1 MSKLLKLTGT
11 LFGAYTGLTLIN
23 IGSHWFNVKKP
34 YSWTVPKSTAAKP
47 LSAERW
53 NDKKELERRQQ
64 IEKNVVN
71 LFSANGTADDLDCMD
86 DDVYFEDPMG
96 SHSGKDAVDLI
107 LLGGGSLITE
117 LKMKDLKVER
127 YSNAFTLTYDQSAII
142 FGLEIKSLPT
152 KVYCEMNEDNTKI
165 TKIYDLWF
173 GRPFFD
179 GFGSGKF
186 IRTVNGKIF
195 YDVLLGKLVNKL

>member
-1 MSKLLKLTGT
+1 MSILLKLTGT

-23 IGSHWFNVKKP
+23 IGSHWFNFKKP
-34 YSWTVPKSTAAKP
+34 YSWTVPKSTATKP
-47 LSAERW
+47 LSAERL

-71 LFSANGTADDLDCMD
+71 LFSANATYDDMECMD
-86 DDVYFEDPMG
+86 EYVYFEDPMG
-96 SHSGKDAVDLI
+96 SHSGKDSVNLI

-195 YDVLLGKLVNKL
+195 YDFLLGKLVNKL